1 MEQKIENDL
10 MMLKASEKYDE
21 LYRYLFKLN
30 NKKLNAR
37 DKWNILYKLCWTA
50 RRLNLDKDA
59 EYYIL
64 QAYEIIKDYKELDI
78 EGAKTI
84 WMILEIF
91 KNKLTK
97 DEALQYYKDIKKCLY
112 FYKEDSDMINAIN
125 FNMSLLNDDK
135 EDVKKYVKIAIK
147 NNYINL
153 LKGMLNDL
161 NKSNDYSDIIDM
173 INNKL
178 ITSSNDVYIN
188 NNN

>member
-1 MEQKIENDL
+1 
-10 MMLKASEKYDE
+10 
-21 LYRYLFKLN
+21 
-30 NKKLNAR
+30 
-37 DKWNILYKLCWTA
+37 
-50 RRLNLDKDA
+50 
-59 EYYIL
+59 
-64 QAYEIIKDYKELDI
+64 
-78 EGAKTI
+78 
-84 WMILEIF
+84 
-91 KNKLTK
+91 
-97 DEALQYYKDIKKCLY
+97 
-112 FYKEDSDMINAIN
+112 
-125 FNMSLLNDDK
+125 MSLLNDNK